1 MELSFR
7 QATLD
12 DVESTFAIKKAA
24 FRPYVELV
32 YGWDEDDQWQ
42 RHKAEFSCET
52 VRLILRDGKDVGYVL
67 VRRLAD
73 ALYLSQIFILPAHQG
88 QGIGVK
94 CMGLIQEEARLQ
106 GLPLRLQVFKANP
119 RAQAFYTRLGFQ
131 PVSESAT
138 HVQFSSSP

>member
-1 MELSFR
+1 MELNFR

-12 DVESTFAIKKAA
+12 DVESTFAIKRAA

-32 YGWDEDDQWQ
+32 FGWDEDDQWQ

-73 ALYLSQIFILPAHQG
+73 PAREFAPALHVPDWLAEQG
-88 QGIGVK
+88 FPQDW
-94 CMGLIQEEARLQ
+94 
-106 GLPLRLQVFKANP
+106 
-119 RAQAFYTRLGFQ
+119 
-131 PVSESAT
+131 
-138 HVQFSSSP
+138 